1 MSQLT
6 NDSEKNYNLFID
18 SILDSGKVY
27 VLKSEDG
34 WVFCE
39 SEEFEEADVIPF
51 WSDKADAQALCT
63 DEWSDN
69 TVESIDV
76 VDFVE
81 KWLVGMAE
89 DGFLAGPNW
98 DTNMMGL
105 EVEPGDLA
113 EQLINADG

>member
-6 NDSEKNYNLFID
+6 NDPQKNYDLFIED
-18 SILDSGKVY
+18 ILATGKVW

-39 SEEFEEADVIPF
+39 SEEYEEADVIPF
-51 WSDKADAQALCT
+51 WSNKEDAKAHCT
-63 DEWSDN
+63 DEWANN

-76 VDFVE
+76 VAFVE
-81 KWLVGMAE
+81 NWLTGMAE
-89 DGFLAGPNW
+89 DGFLVGPNW
-98 DTNMMGL
+98 DANMSGL

-113 EQLINADG
+113 EVLIEADS